1 MDEAIQ
7 HYRQCRIQNHAHRG
21 KIVLSITS
29 NDSNKDQLAY
39 LQDYHR
45 RIQLDEPEILEVGHG
60 RDIPTI
66 FAAFQYATAWLLFRA
81 NWIFPPSNMK
91 RTWKAKNHFHCVV
104 SA

>member
-7 HYRQCRIQNHAHRG
+7 HYRQCRIKNHAHIG

-45 RIQLDEPEILEVGHG
+45 RI
-60 RDIPTI
+60 
-66 FAAFQYATAWLLFRA
+66 
-81 NWIFPPSNMK
+81 
-91 RTWKAKNHFHCVV
+91 
-104 SA
+104 

>member
-7 HYRQCRIQNHAHRG
+7 HYRQYRIQNHAHRG

-39 LQDYHR
+39 LQNYHR

-81 NWIFPPSNMK
+81 N
-91 RTWKAKNHFHCVV
+91 
-104 SA
+104 